1 MQQVGQL
8 CRYMLCSL
16 QGRVYVWVDTRYH
29 DIGCALDLR
38 RCVMYEFPFQKDYF
52 ESNSR
57 SLHQGV
63 VCCSKTFNEYWVL
76 IEDDLW
82 VRICTHWLIAGINS
96 LCHCASMSLINLSQ
110 NDLGKARAF
119 SCPVTSA
126 TLSAMENRSTYAWR
140 IGRKWSN
147 CTRLEYIIVY
157 LRVMY
162 RCQWLHGFSTIIASN
177 LWSLPL
183 LLSARY
189 SSSLWGTKPRGPRK
203 MGAVIPK
210 VQPNGERLMCRTG
223 SGGAEVH
230 G

>member
-1 MQQVGQL
+1 M
-8 CRYMLCSL
+8 Y
-16 QGRVYVWVDTRYH
+16 
-29 DIGCALDLR
+29 DI
-38 RCVMYEFPFQKDYF
+38 PFQKDLVFWIKLQVSAPGGCLLFQDLQWVSLYW
-52 ESNSR
+52 SR
-57 SLHQGV
+57 TIYGSE
-63 VCCSKTFNEYWVL
+63 FVL
-76 IEDDLW
+76 IG
-82 VRICTHWLIAGINS
+82 WLVPSCSFFQKSYAGINS
-96 LCHCASMSLINLSQ
+96 LCQTGINVLDENLSQ

-162 RCQWLHGFSTIIASN
+162 RCQWLHGFSTIIESN

-183 LLSARY
+183 LLPGTAPRFGAPNPVGLARWERWSQR
-189 SSSLWGTKPRGPRK
+189 SSPMVSGWCVGP
-203 MGAVIPK
+203 
-210 VQPNGERLMCRTG
+210 
-223 SGGAEVH
+223 GAEVH

>member
-1 MQQVGQL
+1 
-8 CRYMLCSL
+8 MLCISFL
-16 QGRVYVWVDTRYH
+16 SKKTW
-29 DIGCALDLR
+29 
-38 RCVMYEFPFQKDYF
+38 YF

-63 VCCSKTFNEYWVL
+63 VCCSSKTFNESVCT
-76 IEDDLW
+76 DRGRSSR
-82 VRICTHWLIAGINS
+82 VRICTHWLIGMLALI
-96 LCHCASMSLINLSQ
+96 HCVKLASMSLMNLSQ

-140 IGRKWSN
+140 IGRIWSS

-183 LLSARY
+183 LLARY

-223 SGGAEVH
+223 SGGPWITRLL
-230 G
+230 GRFGRFGT